1 MISGT
6 IFLNQAILEALGEHC
21 REGFRVW
28 GLTVWGKG
36 SGASELTCFTFGG
49 KVLGLQGRRAL
60 QRSENSFG
68 EVFKAS

>member
-6 IFLNQAILEALGEHC
+6 IFLNQEILEALGEHC

-36 SGASELTCFTFGG
+36 SG
-49 KVLGLQGRRAL
+49 LQ
-60 QRSENSFG
+60 S
-68 EVFKAS
+68 